1 MIDKILGNRYVIL
14 EKIGIGGM
22 SEVYKA
28 VDQTLKRNVAIK
40 VLKAQFSEDTDFLRN
55 FSVEAQAAAGLNH
68 PNIINIYDVG
78 MDQINGKEIHYIVME
93 YIDGETLKS
102 LIQKNYIAVTGKG
115 RGTKY
120 FKR

>member
-40 VLKAQFSEDTDFLRN
+40 VLNPL
-55 FSVEAQAAAGLNH
+55 
-68 PNIINIYDVG
+68 
-78 MDQINGKEIHYIVME
+78 
-93 YIDGETLKS
+93 
-102 LIQKNYIAVTGKG
+102 
-115 RGTKY
+115 
-120 FKR
+120 